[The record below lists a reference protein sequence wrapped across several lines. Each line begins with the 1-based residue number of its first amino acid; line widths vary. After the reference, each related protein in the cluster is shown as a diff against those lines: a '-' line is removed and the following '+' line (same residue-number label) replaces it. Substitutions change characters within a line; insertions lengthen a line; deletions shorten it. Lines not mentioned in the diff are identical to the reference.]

1 MTVRVLASS
10 TAVAVA
16 AAEMVQER
24 ARQAVAEHGR
34 FVFGL
39 TGGRSPRALYRL
51 LAQSP
56 LREGMPWALT
66 HVIWGDER
74 CVPAEDAENNAHLA
88 TTLLLAQVPVPAGQI
103 HRVPVEM
110 PAAAA
115 AVSYEETLRRVVF
128 PDGVARSDVL
138 LLGLGDDGHVASLF
152 PGSPALA
159 ERQRWVVDVARTE
172 GPDRV
177 SLTFAAINEA
187 GLVILQ
193 VCGEAKGRVLRR
205 VLDGED
211 LPARRVAPR
220 DGQVLWLVDEA
231 AAAVLPPDLGG

>member
-1 MTVRVLASS
+1 MTVRVLPSANE
-10 TAVAVA
+10 VA
-16 AAEMVQER
+16 AAAAELVQER
-24 ARQAVAEHGR
+24 ARQAVVATGR
-34 FVFGL
+34 FVIGL
-39 TGGRSPRALYRL
+39 TGGRSPRALYRR

-56 LREGMPWALT
+56 TREEVPWALT
-66 HVIWGDER
+66 HAIWGDER
-74 CVPAEDAENNAHLA
+74 CVPPEDPENNAHLA
-88 TTLLLAQVPVPAGQI
+88 STLLLARVPVPPAQV
-103 HRVPVEM
+103 HRIPSDL

-115 AVSYEETLRRVVF
+115 AASYEETLRRVVF
-128 PDGVARSDVL
+128 PDGVPRCDVL

-159 ERQRWVVDVARTE
+159 ERRRWVVDIPRAA

-177 SLTFAAINEA
+177 SLTFAAINGA
-187 GLVILQ
+187 ALVVLQ

-205 VLDGED
+205 VLDGQD

-231 AAAVLPPDLGG
+231 AAAQLSTTAGA